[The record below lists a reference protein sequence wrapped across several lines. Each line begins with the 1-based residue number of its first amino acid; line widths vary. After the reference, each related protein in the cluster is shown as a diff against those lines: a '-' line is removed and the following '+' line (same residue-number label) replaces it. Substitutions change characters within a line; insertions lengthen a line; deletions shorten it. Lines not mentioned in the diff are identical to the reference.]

1 MKTNIRV
8 IDLAKYKAKDSKFI
22 IGRENGANAM
32 VKEDL
37 KNFVKKVEN
46 KEINYIKIEVS
57 KEIYGI
63 VSSFLL
69 GFFADIVADL
79 KSKERFYEVFNLS
92 DLQPEIKKQIDEEI
106 DFILGE

>member
-46 KEINYIKIEVS
+46 KELYKIDYIQAYENILSSRCKGPGY
-57 KEIYGI
+57 IYY
-63 VSSFLL
+63 
-69 GFFADIVADL
+69 FFHNV
-79 KSKERFYEVFNLS
+79 
-92 DLQPEIKKQIDEEI
+92 P
-106 DFILGE
+106 

>member
-46 KEINYIKIEVS
+46 KEIDYIKIEVS
-57 KEIYGI
+57 KE
-63 VSSFLL
+63 
-69 GFFADIVADL
+69 
-79 KSKERFYEVFNLS
+79 
-92 DLQPEIKKQIDEEI
+92 
-106 DFILGE
+106 

>member
-37 KNFVKKVEN
+37 KNFVKT
-46 KEINYIKIEVS
+46 
-57 KEIYGI
+57 
-63 VSSFLL
+63 
-69 GFFADIVADL
+69 FFRHVI
-79 KSKERFYEVFNLS
+79 
-92 DLQPEIKKQIDEEI
+92 
-106 DFILGE
+106 ILILIFF

>member
-1 MKTNIRV
+1 
-8 IDLAKYKAKDSKFI
+8 
-22 IGRENGANAM
+22 M
-32 VKEDL
+32 VTEDL

-46 KEINYIKIEVS
+46 KEIDYIKIEVS

-69 GFFADIVADL
+69 GFFADVVADL
-79 KSKERFYEVFNLS
+79 KSKKRFYEVFNLS